1 MSSLNPTLDKAGIVA
16 VLCSQ
21 LGYQKKEG
29 QMIVEA
35 ILETIKTQLE
45 QGEAV
50 KLSGFGNFTIRS
62 KRSRPGRNP
71 KSGDKIEITA
81 RKVLTFKPSQSLKDR
96 IEVGAKKG

>member
-1 MSSLNPTLDKAGIVA
+1 MSSLNPTLDKAGIVSE
-16 VLCSQ
+16 LCSQ
-21 LGYQKKEG
+21 LGYQRKEG
-29 QMIVEA
+29 QEIVET
-35 ILETIKTQLE
+35 IFEIIKTKLE
-45 QGEAV
+45 QGETV
-50 KLSGFGNFTIRS
+50 KLPSFGNFTIRN